1 MTWTIIAVL
10 IIVGFLFLLLEILVL
25 PGTNVAGIIG
35 FVLIA
40 VGVYQAYEG
49 YGTTAGTITLG
60 GTLVASVL
68 ALYYSL
74 KSNTWDKAALKAEID
89 GKVNL
94 IDETTIKAGD
104 KGQAISR
111 LAPMGKAMING
122 KYFEVKTNGEYVD
135 ENTKIRVIEIDHNK
149 IWVEPIGK

>member
-35 FVLIA
+35 FALVA
-40 VGVYQAYEG
+40 VGVWQAYVN
-49 YGTTAGTITLG
+49 YGTMAGTIALG
-60 GTLVASVL
+60 GTLVFSVL

-74 KSNTWDKAALKAEID
+74 KSKTWDRASLKTEID

-94 IDETTIKAGD
+94 VDETTIKPGD
-104 KGQAISR
+104 KGVAISR

-135 ENTKIRVIEIDHNK
+135 ENTKVRVMEIDHNK
-149 IWVEPIGK
+149 IWVEAIGK

>member
-1 MTWTIIAVL
+1 MAWTIIAVL
-10 IIVGFLFLLLEILVL
+10 ILVGFLFLLLEILVL
-25 PGTNVAGIIG
+25 PGTNVAGVIG
-35 FVLIA
+35 FALLAI
-40 VGVYQAYEG
+40 GVWQAYAG
-49 YGTTAGTITLG
+49 YGTMAGTITLG
-60 GTLVASVL
+60 GTLLFSVL

-74 KSNTWDKAALKAEID
+74 KSKTWEKVSLKTEID

-94 IDETTIKAGD
+94 VDETTIKIGD
-104 KGQAISR
+104 KGIAISR

-135 ENTKIRVIEIDHNK
+135 ENTKVKVIEIDHNK